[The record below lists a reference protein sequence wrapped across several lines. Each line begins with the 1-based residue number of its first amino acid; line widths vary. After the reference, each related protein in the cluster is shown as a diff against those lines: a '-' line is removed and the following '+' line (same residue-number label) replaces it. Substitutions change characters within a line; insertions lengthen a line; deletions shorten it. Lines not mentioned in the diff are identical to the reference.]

1 MRKRMLAV
9 LALATVLCLAGAP
22 QQADAHVSFS
32 IGIPIP
38 GVYVGPAYPPA
49 YYPPA
54 PVYYGPPAYYGYGAP
69 AYYGYGPGYGGG
81 VVVGT
86 RFAGPRFYGPRHFG
100 PRWGGGRH
108 WVGQP
113 WHR

>member
-9 LALATVLCLAGAP
+9 LAVATVMSLAGAP
-22 QQADAHVSFS
+22 KADAYVSFS
-32 IGIPIP
+32 FGIPIP
-38 GVYVGPAYPPA
+38 GIYIGPPAYPPA

-69 AYYGYGPGYGGG
+69 AYYGYGPGG

-86 RFAGPRFYGPRHFG
+86 RFAGPRFYGPQRYAA
-100 PRWGGGRH
+100 PRWGGGRR